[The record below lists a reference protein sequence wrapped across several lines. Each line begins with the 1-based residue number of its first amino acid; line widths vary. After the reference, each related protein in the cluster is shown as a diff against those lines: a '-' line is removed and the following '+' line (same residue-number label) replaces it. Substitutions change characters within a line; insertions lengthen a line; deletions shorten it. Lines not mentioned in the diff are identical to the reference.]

1 MVHSS
6 ADTFSNISNTQL
18 SVRSFNMDSIT
29 ANFSI
34 DSIGIDPDVAENEFN
49 LSISTLSETV
59 EYVRGNLSTNP
70 FLTNIRSLANE
81 ATAFM
86 DTQIHSAN
94 KILIVNQWIA
104 AMNNV
109 TNEYFDNDTCVSYL
123 DCAHHSVAALYESFT
138 AVNVTNQTDSLQSIS
153 EFEDEFLRLVG
164 NGSHTIVDVDI
175 MAASLIAWLDKI
187 QGYNVFCSKAPE
199 KIASLRNQSVST
211 GSVVSLVCNA
221 TGDPTPT
228 FWWYKD
234 DELLDNFNGMTL
246 TIVNAT
252 PKDAA
257 KYYCVAGNLVANYT
271 FDLAEIAVF
280 EDEIRPKT
288 GYNDT
293 ESYPV
298 PLPHPVYTDGIYLTQ
313 HSIFFPLEFSFFF
326 FIIFFYSLIIFLS
339 CFS

>member
-6 ADTFSNISNTQL
+6 ADTFSNISNTQS

-81 ATAFM
+81 ATAFE

-109 TNEYFDNDTCVSYL
+109 SNEYFDNDTCVSYL
-123 DCAHHSVAALYESFT
+123 DCAHYSVAALYESFT

-187 QGYNVFCSKAPE
+187 QGYNVVCFKAPE
-199 KIASLRNQSVST
+199 KIASLRTQSVST

-221 TGDPTPT
+221 TGDPTPS

-234 DELLDNFNGMTL
+234 DELLDNFNGKTL

-252 PKDAA
+252 PEDAA

-271 FDLAEIAVF
+271 FDSAEIAVF
-280 EDEIRPKT
+280 GRNIIQMYK
-288 GYNDT
+288 
-293 ESYPV
+293 
-298 PLPHPVYTDGIYLTQ
+298 LTYC
-313 HSIFFPLEFSFFF
+313 IN
-326 FIIFFYSLIIFLS
+326 INT
-339 CFS
+339 